1 MRAATRDL
9 WALQDRHEGDRHR
22 LFDAIADTVD
32 AEKVLYPGCFVDIA
46 ASFVFD
52 DVTYVDNDTRSKKFF
67 GDTGGV
73 AELIARH
80 GEDDDDR
87 EPEITF
93 IKADY
98 TKQLSLDN
106 ASFDLLV
113 SLYGG
118 FVSEHC
124 TQYLRVGGF
133 LLANGSHGDASMA
146 SIDERYQLVGV
157 VNSRAGEY
165 RVTRHD
171 LNSYFVPKK
180 RSEEITPELLHELG
194 KSVSY
199 TKSPFAYLFERVE

>member
-1 MRAATRDL
+1 MRAATKQL
-9 WALQDRHEGDRHR
+9 WAQQDRHEGDRQR
-22 LFDAIADTVD
+22 LFEAIADTVD
-32 AEKVLYPGCFVDIA
+32 AETVLYPGSFVDVA
-46 ASFVFD
+46 ASFIFD
-52 DVTYVDNDTRSKKFF
+52 SVTYVDSDTRAKKFF
-67 GDTGGV
+67 GDTAGV
-73 AELIARH
+73 AELIAEH
-80 GEDDDDR
+80 DDDPDR
-87 EPEITF
+87 EPEVTF

-98 TKQLSLDN
+98 TKKLDLST

-124 TQYLRVGGF
+124 TKYLKVGGF
-133 LLANGSHGDASMA
+133 LLVNGSHGDASMA

-157 VNSRAGEY
+157 VTSRAGEY

-199 TKSPFAYLFERVE
+199 TKTPFAYLFERVE

>member
-1 MRAATRDL
+1 MRAATKQL
-9 WALQDRHEGDRHR
+9 WAQQDRHEGDRHR
-22 LFDAIADTVD
+22 LFEAIADTVD
-32 AEKVLYPGCFVDIA
+32 AETVLYPGSFVDVA

-52 DVTYVDNDTRSKKFF
+52 SVTYVDSDTRAKKFF
-67 GDTGGV
+67 GDTAGV
-73 AELIARH
+73 AELVAEH
-80 GEDDDDR
+80 SEDDDR
-87 EPEITF
+87 EPEVTF

-98 TKQLSLDN
+98 TKKLDLEN
-106 ASFDLLV
+106 ESFDLLV

-133 LLANGSHGDASMA
+133 LLVNGSHGDASMA

-157 VNSRAGEY
+157 VTSRAGEY

-180 RSEEITPELLHELG
+180 RNEEITPELLHELG

-199 TKSPFAYLFERVE
+199 TKTPFAYLFERVE